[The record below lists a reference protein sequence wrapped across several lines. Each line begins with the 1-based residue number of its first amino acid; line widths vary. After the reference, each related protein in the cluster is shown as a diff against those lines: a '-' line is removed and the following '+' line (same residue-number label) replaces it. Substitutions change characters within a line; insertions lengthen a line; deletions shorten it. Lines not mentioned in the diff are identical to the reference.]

1 VNHPVVLIA
10 SKNPHKIEEMSAIL
24 AGSGIRVLSAL
35 DFPDLPDVEE
45 TGVTLEENAAL
56 KAESVFRMSG
66 LACVADDTGLEAD
79 ALNGEPG
86 VYSARYAGKGATY
99 SDNVKKLLSELKNV
113 PADSRTARFR
123 TVIALKTENGLEVFH
138 GVCEGRIL
146 EVPAGNGG
154 FGYDPV
160 FRPDGYSESFAQMD
174 ASEKNR
180 ISHRGVALQ
189 KLSHF
194 LTDNPGY
201 LFKKSI

>member
-1 VNHPVVLIA
+1 MDHPVVLIA

-45 TGVTLEENAAL
+45 TGVTLEENAVL
-56 KAESVFRMSG
+56 KAESVFRVSG

-86 VYSARYAGKGATY
+86 VYSARYAGNGATY

-113 PADSRTARFR
+113 PSDSRTARFR
-123 TVIALKTENGLEVFH
+123 TVIALKTERGIEVFH

-146 EVPAGNGG
+146 EVPAGTGG

-180 ISHRGVALQ
+180 ISHRGLALQ
-189 KLSHF
+189 KLSLF
-194 LTDNPGY
+194 LTENPEY
-201 LFKKSI
+201 LLKKSI